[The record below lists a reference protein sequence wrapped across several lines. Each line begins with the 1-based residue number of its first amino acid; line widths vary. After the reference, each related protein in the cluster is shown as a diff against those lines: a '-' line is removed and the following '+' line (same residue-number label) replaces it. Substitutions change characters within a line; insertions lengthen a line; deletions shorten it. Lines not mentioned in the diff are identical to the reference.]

1 MPGASRLR
9 PAAGCTAPN
18 LSLSQCP
25 AVRFRAQI
33 CSFDTES
40 QSGTECLQVSGP
52 GVSGGSAGAAVSFF
66 VTCKDSSGK
75 RIPEGGA
82 HVEALVIPKS
92 LAPANEEVA
101 VLIKDNCDGSYTG
114 VYTVSARGNYEVRS
128 KRNTRVVAEV

>member
-1 MPGASRLR
+1 VPGASRLR
-9 PAAGCTAPN
+9 AAAGCTAPN

-33 CSFDTES
+33 CSLES
-40 QSGTECLQVSGP
+40 QSGTECLQVFGP

-101 VLIKDNCDGSYTG
+101 VLIRDNCDGSYTG

-128 KRNTRVVAEV
+128 KRTTRVVAEV